1 MQTGDNEM
9 DIKKIDS
16 EGMQSI
22 NQAYKRGKV
31 VHTYQ
36 YSTDPWAA
44 TEGRGFFDHL
54 INCHIF
60 NSALAPC
67 RQLIRQKIDVP
78 QIPLHVFTELK
89 MSLKI
94 VWFFFY

>member
-1 MQTGDNEM
+1 M
-9 DIKKIDS
+9 DLKNSGS

-44 TEGRGFFDHL
+44 TEGRGFFDYL

-78 QIPLHVFTELK
+78 QIPLHVFTDLK
-89 MSLKI
+89 LSLI
-94 VWFFFY
+94 NVGAFD

>member
-1 MQTGDNEM
+1 M
-9 DIKKIDS
+9 DLKKIDT

-22 NQAYKRGKV
+22 NQAHNRGQLV
-31 VHTYQ
+31 CTYQ

-78 QIPLHVFTELK
+78 QIPLHVFTDLK
-89 MSLKI
+89 LSLI
-94 VWFFFY
+94 NVGAFD

>member
-22 NQAYKRGKV
+22 NQAQKRRKV

-44 TEGRGFFDHL
+44 TGSKGL
-54 INCHIF
+54 
-60 NSALAPC
+60 
-67 RQLIRQKIDVP
+67 
-78 QIPLHVFTELK
+78 
-89 MSLKI
+89 
-94 VWFFFY
+94 